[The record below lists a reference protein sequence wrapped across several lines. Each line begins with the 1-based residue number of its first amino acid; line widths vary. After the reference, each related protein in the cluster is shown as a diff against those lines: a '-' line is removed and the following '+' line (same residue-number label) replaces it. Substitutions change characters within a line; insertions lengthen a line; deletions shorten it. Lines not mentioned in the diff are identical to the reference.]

1 MRRPAIARANF
12 YAGEGFSRFQPRRQ
26 LYFGGSERQ
35 SCQASHLPLLRQD
48 DCRNFAPLER
58 GHLDSG
64 RKAAVLSVFGECKFF
79 MPPKWRGVFFPS
91 APAREA
97 FFPFSRR
104 IPAPLRF
111 SSPPRFKIRALGLS
125 FRKKQDIIAVYLVKK
140 ESKGFL
146 N

>member
-12 YAGEGFSRFQPRRQ
+12 YAGEGFSRFRHRRQ
-26 LYFGGSERQ
+26 PYFGGGEGQ
-35 SCQASHLPLLRQD
+35 PCQFFLHPRGHLLLFRQD
-48 DCRNFAPLER
+48 DC
-58 GHLDSG
+58 
-64 RKAAVLSVFGECKFF
+64 
-79 MPPKWRGVFFPS
+79 
-91 APAREA
+91 
-97 FFPFSRR
+97 R
-104 IPAPLRF
+104 IPAPLRL